1 MQTCVSVASQRQT
14 LASCDRRIVAM
25 GAVLSQYDD
34 DNIEHPIGYY
44 SRKLID
50 SETRWSIWELE
61 LGAVVWAS
69 TLCRPYLRGVHF
81 ELVTDS
87 KVVAALLTKDTRPPR
102 RENFIMEFDFTPV
115 HRKGELNRN
124 ADFFSRWARYKN
136 EDTRVNQPGVEG
148 SSKMALGQT
157 KAPTR
162 NLYSS
167 KEQKNITPLR
177 THTELQRILNDEP
190 TEEEKKQH
198 EIFKAYRDEQKAVDD

>member
-1 MQTCVSVASQRQT
+1 
-14 LASCDRRIVAM
+14 M

-102 RENFIMEFDFTPV
+102 RENFIARMMEFDFTPV

-124 ADFFSRWARYKN
+124 ADFFSRWARYK
-136 EDTRVNQPGVEG
+136 EYERTSRRRRYTR
-148 SSKMALGQT
+148 
-157 KAPTR
+157 
-162 NLYSS
+162 
-167 KEQKNITPLR
+167 
-177 THTELQRILNDEP
+177 
-190 TEEEKKQH
+190 
-198 EIFKAYRDEQKAVDD
+198 